1 MYVCVCKA
9 VNERMLEEAVSRGAR
24 SLGDLAHEFGLGQ
37 ECGRCSETA
46 ESYLDQLLQ
55 GTEKLPTRA
64 A

>member
-24 SLGDLAHEFGLGQ
+24 DLSDLATEFGLGQ
-37 ECGRCSETA
+37 DCGRCKETA
-46 ESYLDQLLQ
+46 ETFLDRLLQ
-55 GTEKLPTRA
+55 GTEQLPTCA